1 MRNVTAM
8 ASKGKAKVTCN
19 GSQSVGASGGPSGV
33 VKPERTRRSWSKREE
48 EVMIMALHDI
58 VAGGW
63 KADNGFR
70 PGHSKMIYN
79 VLKREIPNT
88 ELRVSPHINSK
99 IATWKRDYHS
109 LSNILNRSGIG
120 FNSDCGHRIEC
131 NDDQWAQIVK
141 SDSHAKHMRHKAW
154 PFYEDWKMI
163 FGKDRASGGRAEEVS
178 EADDVLHGSD
188 ASIAD
193 ESQPTMSPYHLDDF
207 FTEEQINEGL
217 NYDGHGFD
225 AFVDSDTKSIP
236 SPPAPKKALRKRK
249 VEEVM
254 ESMLDAMT
262 KMNENTSDRLNTLS
276 MRIGYDFDLSTKRVE
291 VAKMLD
297 GIPEITKK
305 QKFMACDILVKE
317 PERLDLFSGF
327 SIVDKADYII
337 HILEEKLAM

>member
-1 MRNVTAM
+1 M
-8 ASKGKAKVTCN
+8 AS
-19 GSQSVGASGGPSGV
+19 
-33 VKPERTRRSWSKREE
+33 
-48 EVMIMALHDI
+48 
-58 VAGGW
+58 
-63 KADNGFR
+63 
-70 PGHSKMIYN
+70 
-79 VLKREIPNT
+79 KREIPNT

-120 FNSDCGHRIEC
+120 FNSDGGHRIEC

-141 SDSHAKHMRHKAW
+141 SDSHSKHMRHKAW
-154 PFYEDWKMI
+154 PFYEHWKMI
-163 FGKDRASGGRAEEVS
+163 FGKDRASGGLAEEVS

-193 ESQPTMSPYHLDDF
+193 E
-207 FTEEQINEGL
+207 
-217 NYDGHGFD
+217 FD

-262 KMNENTSDRLNTLS
+262 KMNKNTSDRLNTLS

-337 HILEEKLAM
+337 HNLEEKLAM